1 MKSPFAPQDFP
12 DMPPVKGLRFAVAA
26 SGERYKDRPDLLLVL
41 LPEGAQTA
49 GVFTT
54 SATRAAPVDWCRDIL
69 DAHHSGA
76 EGPRAL
82 VVNAGNANAFTGEA
96 GTKAIIAISDYLA
109 GWFSSETQWIN
120 SDVLMASTGVIGEP
134 INLSALM
141 EALPIVLK
149 QVQAETLLDWQQAAE
164 SILTTD
170 TYPKAASRTCRI
182 GEQTITLAGIAK
194 GSGMIAP
201 NMATML
207 AFIFTDARIP
217 APVLQSLLAESVDK
231 SFHCLS
237 VDSDTSTNDT
247 VLLMATGAVDDLAFD
262 PYDVMPDD
270 PVLDEFRTALTEL
283 CHDLSMQII
292 KDAEGISKL
301 ITVEMRGA
309 VSDESARQLGLSIVN
324 SPLLK
329 TAIAGGDANWGRVVM
344 ALGKA
349 GEPIERD
356 QLTIAIGGVSV
367 AAAGGPIAD
376 YHEDLLAAHLSGRD
390 ILIEVDAGTGGPGQA
405 TIWGSDLTHDYIA
418 INADYRS

>member
-1 MKSPFAPQDFP
+1 MKSPFAPEDFP

-26 SGERYKDRPDLLLVL
+26 SGERYKDRPDLLLAL

-69 DAHHSGA
+69 DVHHSGA

-120 SDVLMASTGVIGEP
+120 SDILVASTGVIGEP
-134 INLSALM
+134 VNLSALM
-141 EALPIVLK
+141 EALPTLVK
-149 QVQAETLLDWQQAAE
+149 KVQAETLLDWQQAAG
-164 SILTTD
+164 SIMTTD

-207 AFIFTDARIP
+207 AFIFTDAKVP
-217 APVLQSLLAESVDK
+217 APVLQSLLTESVDK

-247 VLLMATGAVDDLAFD
+247 VLLMATGAVDHQTVED
-262 PYDVMPDD
+262 PDNPI
-270 PVLDEFRTALTEL
+270 LSEFRTALTEL

-301 ITVEMRGA
+301 ISVEMRGA

-367 AAAGGPIAD
+367 AAAGGPVAD

-390 ILIEVDAGTGGPGQA
+390 ILIVVDAGTGGPGQA

>member
-1 MKSPFAPQDFP
+1 MKSPFAPKDFP
-12 DMPPVKGLRFAVAA
+12 TIAPVKGLRFAVAA
-26 SGERYKDRPDLLLVL
+26 SGERYKGRPDLLLAL
-41 LPEGAQTA
+41 LPEDAQTA

-69 DAHHSGA
+69 AAHHSGA
-76 EGPRAL
+76 KGPRVL
-82 VVNAGNANAFTGEA
+82 VVNAGNANAFTGKA
-96 GTKAIIAISDYLA
+96 GLETITTIADYLA
-109 GWFSSETQWIN
+109 EQADCSM
-120 SDVLMASTGVIGEP
+120 SDILMASTGVIGEP
-134 INLSALM
+134 VNLSALM
-141 EALPIVLK
+141 EALPTLVK
-149 QVQAETLLDWQQAAE
+149 KVQADTLLDWQQAAG
-164 SILTTD
+164 SIMTTD

-217 APVLQSLLAESVDK
+217 ATVLQSLLTESVNK

-247 VLLMATGAVDDLAFD
+247 VLLMATGAVDHQA
-262 PYDVMPDD
+262 VAAPDD

-367 AAAGGPIAD
+367 AAAGGPVAD

-390 ILIEVDAGTGGPGQA
+390 ILIEVDAGTGGAGQA

>member
-1 MKSPFAPQDFP
+1 MKSPFAPKDFP
-12 DMPPVKGLRFAVAA
+12 AMAPVKGLRFAVAA
-26 SGERYKDRPDLLLVL
+26 SGERYKDRPDLLLAL

-69 DAHHSGA
+69 AAHHSGA
-76 EGPRAL
+76 KGPRAL
-82 VVNAGNANAFTGEA
+82 VVNAGNANAFTGKA
-96 GTKAIIAISDYLA
+96 GLETITTIASYLA
-109 GWFSSETQWIN
+109 EQTDCSV
-120 SDVLMASTGVIGEP
+120 SDILMASTGVIGEP
-134 INLSALM
+134 VNLSALM
-141 EALPIVLK
+141 EALPTLLK

-164 SILTTD
+164 SIVTTD
-170 TYPKAASRTCRI
+170 TYPKAASRTCQI
-182 GEQTITLAGIAK
+182 SGQAVTLAGIAK

-247 VLLMATGAVDDLAFD
+247 VLLMATGAVDHPA
-262 PYDVMPDD
+262 VKGPDD
-270 PVLDEFRTALTEL
+270 QVLGEFRTVLNEL

-301 ITVEMRGA
+301 ISVEMRGA

-367 AAAGGPIAD
+367 AAAGGPVAG

-390 ILIEVDAGTGGPGQA
+390 ILIEVDAGTGGAGQA